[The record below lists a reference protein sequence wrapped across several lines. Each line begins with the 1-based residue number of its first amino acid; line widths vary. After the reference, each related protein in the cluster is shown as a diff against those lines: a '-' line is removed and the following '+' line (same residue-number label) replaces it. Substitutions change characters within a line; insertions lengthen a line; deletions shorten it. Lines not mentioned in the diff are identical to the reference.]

1 MDTSKHSVV
10 DFKEDSESSIVDSL
24 TMEIVSDLAI
34 RLIYITNGLPIYIIL
49 AYQLTCSG
57 SRFYSLWGECYT
69 RYHSR
74 SRCFEYL
81 RTQALFAPFGGIG
94 IGRRFINRPQISYND
109 YYNRYHGF
117 RIVDSRFY
125 YNGLAYRLSCSSQR
139 FYSLWGDCYTRYHSR
154 SRCFGYLR
162 TQGLFAPFGGHGFG
176 VSRYNNRFAS
186 GHHISYNNYYNR
198 FHGFR
203 IVDRGFYYNGLSYRL
218 SCSSQRFYSLWGDCY
233 TRYHSRNRCFEYLRT
248 QGLFAPFGGHGIG
261 INRFNTRSI
270 SGHPISYNEYY
281 NRYHGFRIVDR
292 GFRYNGLGHGIGVSR
307 FNTRSI
313 SGHPI
318 SYNDYYNRY
327 HGFRIANSQF
337 YYNGLAYR
345 LACNS
350 QRFYRLWGD
359 CYTRYH
365 SRSRC
370 FGYLRT
376 LGLFTPFGGHGIG
389 VNRFSTRSISGHPI
403 SYNDYYNRYHGFR
416 IVNSQFAYNGIA
428 YRLSCSSQRFYSL
441 WGNCYTRYHS
451 SSRCFRYLRTQ
462 GLFAPYGGHGIGVNR
477 FSTRSISGHPIS
489 YNDYYNRYHGFRIAN
504 SQFAYNGIAYRLSC
518 SSQRFYSLWGNCYTR
533 YHSRS
538 RCFRYLRTQGLFAP
552 YGGHGIGVNR
562 FSTRSISGHPISYND
577 YYNRYHG
584 FRIANSQF
592 AYNGI
597 AYRLSCSSQ
606 RFYSLWGNCY
616 TRYHSRSRCFRY
628 LRTQGLFAP
637 YGGHGIGVN
646 RFSTRSISGHPI
658 SYNDYYNR
666 YHGFRIANSQFAY
679 NGIVYRLSC
688 SSQRFYSLWGNCY
701 TRYHSRSRCFG
712 YLRTQGL
719 FAALGGHVIGAIN
732 TGLISGHPISYNDYY
747 KRYHGFR
754 IANSQFA
761 YNGIVYR
768 LSCSSQRFYSL
779 WGNCYTRYHSRSR
792 CFGYLRTQGLFAALG
807 GHVIGAI
814 NTGLISRHPISYND
828 YYKRYHGFRI
838 VNSQFNY
845 RGSAYRLSC
854 SSQRFYSLWGNCYTK
869 FHSRSRCFGYLR
881 TQGLFAPF
889 RGHILGLNR
898 RADVVVHH
906 IHEVVLN
913 REPNSH
919 Y

>member
-1 MDTSKHSVV
+1 AVCEVSSYGSIHHVHHGHIQTFSCRFQGGYRIVNSRFTYHGNHFLVTCSRRRLFSLWNNCLHRHNTIIQCFREMRKRNVFRLVGEHSSCSKLLGHSSRGHIIHHALIHGHHPIIHGHHISHHPIIHGHHISHHPIIHGHHISHHPIIHGHHLSHNSRFIHGHHISYI
-10 DFKEDSESSIVDSL
+10 DYYNRYHGFRIVDS
-24 TMEIVSDLAI
+24 
-34 RLIYITNGLPIYIIL
+34 RFHYNGLT
-49 AYQLTCSG
+49 YQLTCSG

-81 RTQALFAPFGGIG
+81 RTQALFAPFGGNGIG
-94 IGRRFINRPQISYND
+94 IRRRFINGPLISYND

-162 TQGLFAPFGGHGFG
+162 TQGLFAPFGGHGIG
-176 VSRYNNRFAS
+176 VSGFNNRFAS
-186 GHHISYNNYYNR
+186 GRHISYNNYYNR

-203 IVDRGFYYNGLSYRL
+203 IVDRGFHYNGLAYRL

-233 TRYHSRNRCFEYLRT
+233 TRYHSRSRCFEYLRT

-261 INRFNTRSI
+261 INRFNTRLI
-270 SGHPISYNEYY
+270 SGHPISYNDYY

-292 GFRYNGLGHGIGVSR
+292 RFHYNGLGYRLSCSSQRFYSLWGDCYTRYHSRSRCFQYLRTQGLFASFGGHGIGVSR

-345 LACNS
+345 L
-350 QRFYRLWGD
+350 
-359 CYTRYH
+359 
-365 SRSRC
+365 
-370 FGYLRT
+370 
-376 LGLFTPFGGHGIG
+376 
-389 VNRFSTRSISGHPI
+389 
-403 SYNDYYNRYHGFR
+403 
-416 IVNSQFAYNGIA
+416 
-428 YRLSCSSQRFYSL
+428 
-441 WGNCYTRYHS
+441 
-451 SSRCFRYLRTQ
+451 
-462 GLFAPYGGHGIGVNR
+462 
-477 FSTRSISGHPIS
+477 
-489 YNDYYNRYHGFRIAN
+489 
-504 SQFAYNGIAYRLSC
+504 
-518 SSQRFYSLWGNCYTR
+518 
-533 YHSRS
+533 
-538 RCFRYLRTQGLFAP
+538 
-552 YGGHGIGVNR
+552 
-562 FSTRSISGHPISYND
+562 
-577 YYNRYHG
+577 
-584 FRIANSQF
+584 
-592 AYNGI
+592 
-597 AYRLSCSSQ
+597 
-606 RFYSLWGNCY
+606 
-616 TRYHSRSRCFRY
+616 
-628 LRTQGLFAP
+628 
-637 YGGHGIGVN
+637 
-646 RFSTRSISGHPI
+646 
-658 SYNDYYNR
+658 
-666 YHGFRIANSQFAY
+666 
-679 NGIVYRLSC
+679 SC

-719 FAALGGHVIGAIN
+719 FSPLGGHVIGAIN

-747 KRYHGFR
+747 NRYHGFR
-754 IANSQFA
+754 IINSQFNYHGSA
-761 YNGIVYR
+761 YR
-768 LSCSSQRFYSL
+768 LSCSIQRFYSL

-792 CFGYLRTQGLFAALG
+792 CFGYLRTLGLFAPFG
-807 GHVIGAI
+807 GHGIGAV
-814 NTGLISRHPISYND
+814 NTKFFSGHYISYND
-828 YYKRYHGFRI
+828 YYNRYHGFRI

-869 FHSRSRCFGYLR
+869 FHSKSRCFEYLR

-889 RGHILGLNR
+889 GGHILGLNR

-906 IHEVVLN
+906 IHEVVL
-913 REPNSH
+913 RKGHNSH